1 MFENAIADHNKENKN
16 ELAGVRDILPKK
28 DEKSFNDD
36 NSKPWQGFVPLTV
49 VSQRLNKRKMEVTF
63 S

>member
-1 MFENAIADHNKENKN
+1 MFENVIADHNKEDKN

-36 NSKPWQGFVPLTV
+36 NSKPWQGFVALTV